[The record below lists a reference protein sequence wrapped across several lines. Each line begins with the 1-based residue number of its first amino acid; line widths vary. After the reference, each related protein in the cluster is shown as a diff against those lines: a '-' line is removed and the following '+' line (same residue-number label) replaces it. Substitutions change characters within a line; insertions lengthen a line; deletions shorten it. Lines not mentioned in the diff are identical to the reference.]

1 MSDATGTNSH
11 DSDHDSDPV
20 ADDINRRNADSGD
33 IVAGEQVLDEG
44 KVSPSQ
50 DDFGDENDDSDDSTE
65 ADDRKHAADER
76 TDAGA
81 APIQPEAS

>member
-1 MSDATGTNSH
+1 MTTH
-11 DSDHDSDPV
+11 DHERHHDTDPV
-20 ADDINRRNADSGD
+20 ADDIAERNPESDD

-44 KVSPSQ
+44 KVSPNQ
-50 DDFGDENDDSDDSTE
+50 DEVGDESTSE
-65 ADDRKHAADER
+65 ERKHAADER

>member
-1 MSDATGTNSH
+1 MTDTNQH
-11 DSDHDSDPV
+11 GSDPV
-20 ADDINRRNADSGD
+20 ADDIDERNADTGD

-44 KVSPSQ
+44 KVSPHQ
-50 DDFGDENDDSDDSTE
+50 DEVGDDHDESTSDE
-65 ADDRKHAADER
+65 REHAADER

>member
-1 MSDATGTNSH
+1 MSDTNHHS
-11 DSDHDSDPV
+11 SDPV
-20 ADDINRRNADSGD
+20 ADDIDERNADSGD

-44 KVSPSQ
+44 KVSPNQ
-50 DDFGDENDDSDDSTE
+50 DEVGDDHDESTSDE
-65 ADDRKHAADER
+65 REHAADER

>member
-1 MSDATGTNSH
+1 MNEHASDERDAH
-11 DSDHDSDPV
+11 DPI
-20 ADDINRRNADSGD
+20 ADDIDERNPEAGD

-44 KVSPSQ
+44 KVSPNQ
-50 DDFGDENDDSDDSTE
+50 DEVGDDHDESTSE
-65 ADDRKHAADER
+65 ESSSHERKHAADER

>member
-1 MSDATGTNSH
+1 MN
-11 DSDHDSDPV
+11 DHAHEVGDTHDPV
-20 ADDINRRNADSGD
+20 AADIDERNPESGD

-44 KVSPSQ
+44 KVSPDQ
-50 DDFGDENDDSDDSTE
+50 DEVGDGSTSNE
-65 ADDRKHAADER
+65 REHAADER

>member
-1 MSDATGTNSH
+1 MSDTSGTTS
-11 DSDHDSDPV
+11 HDSDPV
-20 ADDINRRNADSGD
+20 ADDIAQRNPESGD

-44 KVSPSQ
+44 KVSPDQ
-50 DDFGDENDDSDDSTE
+50 DEVGDESDE
-65 ADDRKHAADER
+65 RERAADER

>member
-1 MSDATGTNSH
+1 MGKHSREPQAAH
-11 DSDHDSDPV
+11 DPV
-20 ADDINRRNADSGD
+20 ADDIDNRDAATGD
-33 IVAGEQVLDEG
+33 TVAGEQVLDEG